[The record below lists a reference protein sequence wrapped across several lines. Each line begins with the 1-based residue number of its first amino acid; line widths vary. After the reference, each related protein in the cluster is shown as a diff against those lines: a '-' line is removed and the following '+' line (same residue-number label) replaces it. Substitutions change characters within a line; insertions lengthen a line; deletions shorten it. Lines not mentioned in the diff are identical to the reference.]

1 MSDRKAD
8 DHRRKAR
15 RYLKEAR
22 ETTDL
27 NRRQQLLNLCEQEL
41 AAAAMISPRRGESSR
56 CPKARQ
62 TEKTPVRM
70 KI

>member
-27 NRRQQLLNLCEQEL
+27 NRRQELLNLCEQEL
-41 AAAAMISPRRGESSR
+41 GAAAMSRYGEAKALAVPRPDRRKKRRSE
-56 CPKARQ
+56 
-62 TEKTPVRM
+62 
-70 KI
+70 

>member
-27 NRRQQLLNLCEQEL
+27 NRRQELLNLCELEL
-41 AAAAMISPRRGESSR
+41 GAAAMSRHGEAKALAVPKPDRRKKRRSE
-56 CPKARQ
+56 
-62 TEKTPVRM
+62 
-70 KI
+70 